1 MSPET
6 ANYIGFVGMAL
17 IVSAYAYVTAS
28 KAANPFVLHGMNL
41 VGAAL
46 LVLSL
51 TVNRNLP
58 SMVLES
64 VWAVVALFGLGKAL
78 LTKPSPVDPSDQLRF
93 QGRGLGEGNV
103 SKRCDSPPSPTLPP
117 EGERET

>member
-1 MSPET
+1 MTSET
-6 ANYIGFVGMAL
+6 ANYVGFVGMAL

-41 VGAAL
+41 AGAAL

-51 TVNRNLP
+51 AVNRNLP

-78 LTKPSPVDPSDQLRF
+78 IGQSRA
-93 QGRGLGEGNV
+93 
-103 SKRCDSPPSPTLPP
+103 
-117 EGERET
+117 

>member
-1 MSPET
+1 VSPET
-6 ANYIGFVGMAL
+6 ANYVGFAGMAL

-28 KAANPFVLHGMNL
+28 RAVNPFVLHGMNL

-46 LVLSL
+46 LILSL

-64 VWAVVALFGLGKAL
+64 VWAAVALFGLGKAL
-78 LTKPSPVDPSDQLRF
+78 LSPSRLREGLGVGESMTSSAATDPPPTPPAS
-93 QGRGLGEGNV
+93 GRGE
-103 SKRCDSPPSPTLPP
+103 
-117 EGERET
+117 

>member
-1 MSPET
+1 VTPEV
-6 ANYIGFVGMAL
+6 ANYVGFAGMAL
-17 IVSAYAYVTAS
+17 IVSAYAYVTVS
-28 KAANPFVLHGMNL
+28 KAANPYLLHSLNL

-46 LVLSL
+46 LILSL

-78 LTKPSPVDPSDQLRF
+78 F
-93 QGRGLGEGNV
+93 GGR
-103 SKRCDSPPSPTLPP
+103 RA
-117 EGERET
+117 

>member
-1 MSPET
+1 VSPET
-6 ANYIGFVGMAL
+6 ANYVGFAGMAL

-28 KAANPFVLHGMNL
+28 KAANPYVLHGMNL
-41 VGAAL
+41 VGAVL

-64 VWAVVALFGLGKAL
+64 VWALVALFGLGKAL
-78 LTKPSPVDPSDQLRF
+78 F
-93 QGRGLGEGNV
+93 ARG
-103 SKRCDSPPSPTLPP
+103 SA
-117 EGERET
+117 

>member
-1 MSPET
+1 VTPAF
-6 ANYIGFVGMAL
+6 ANLIGFIGMAL

-46 LVLSL
+46 LILSL

-78 LTKPSPVDPSDQLRF
+78 VT
-93 QGRGLGEGNV
+93 RGG
-103 SKRCDSPPSPTLPP
+103 S
-117 EGERET
+117 